1 MAPAQPANA
10 NDEVENDMTLQDK
23 LDGFK
28 AQFKTMA
35 PEGAFEAFARSTQ
48 ELIDSGQAERALKA
62 GDRVPDFVLTDSERN
77 EVALKDLLAKG
88 PVVLTFY
95 RGVWCPYCNIELK
108 ALEEVAEDIR
118 ARGATLVAI
127 SMQGAAD
134 SRKSRKDNQLSFP
147 ILTDKNGELAEKFG
161 IRWSL
166 QDYVIPIHQ
175 GFGVEL
181 PRIHGDGQW
190 NLPMPARYVVDA
202 HGTVAYAEVNPDYTR
217 RPEPAD
223 LFPVLDSL
231 AASAAA

>member
-1 MAPAQPANA
+1 MS
-10 NDEVENDMTLQDK
+10 LQDQ
-23 LDGFK
+23 LDAFK

-35 PEGAFEAFARSTQ
+35 PEEAFEAFGRSTQ

-62 GDRVPDFVLTDSERN
+62 GDDVPDFVLTDSDRN
-77 EVALKDLLAKG
+77 EVALKDLLTKG

-108 ALEEVAEDIR
+108 ALEQVAEDIR

-134 SRKSRKDNQLSFP
+134 SRKSQRDNELSFP
-147 ILTDKNGELAEKFG
+147 ILTDKNGELADKFG

-166 QDYVIPIHQ
+166 QDYVIPVHD
-175 GFGVEL
+175 GFGVNL
-181 PRIHGDGQW
+181 PTIHGDGQW
-190 NLPMPARYVVDA
+190 NLPMPARYVVDTD
-202 HGTVAYAEVNPDYTR
+202 GSIAYAEVNPDYTR

-223 LFPVLDSL
+223 LFPILDNL

>member
-1 MAPAQPANA
+1 
-10 NDEVENDMTLQDK
+10 MTLQDQ

-28 AQFKTMA
+28 AQFKKMA
-35 PEGAFEAFARSTQ
+35 PEGAFETFARSTQ

-62 GDRVPDFVLTDSERN
+62 GDTVPDFVLTDSDRN

-88 PVVLTFY
+88 PVIMTFY

-108 ALEEVAEDIR
+108 ALEAVADDIR

-134 SRKSRKDNQLSFP
+134 SEKSQKDNGLSFP
-147 ILTDKNGELAEKFG
+147 ILTDKNGELANKLG
-161 IRWSL
+161 IRWAL
-166 QDYVIPIHQ
+166 QDYVVPFHD
-175 GFGVEL
+175 GFGVHL
-181 PRIHGDGQW
+181 PAIHGDGEW
-190 NLPMPARYVVDA
+190 NLPMPARYIVDTS
-202 HGTVAYAEVNPDYTR
+202 GNIAYAEVNPDYTR

-231 AASAAA
+231 TATATA

>member
-1 MAPAQPANA
+1 
-10 NDEVENDMTLQDK
+10 MTLQDQ
-23 LDGFK
+23 LDAFK

-35 PEGAFEAFARSTQ
+35 PPEAFEAFGRSTQ

-62 GDRVPDFVLTDSERN
+62 GDHVPDFVLTDADRN
-77 EVALKDLLAKG
+77 TVALKDLMAKG

-108 ALEEVAEDIR
+108 ALEAAHEDIR

-134 SRKSRKDNQLSFP
+134 SRKSQKDNELSFP
-147 ILTDKNGELAEKFG
+147 ILTDKNGELAAKFG
-161 IRWSL
+161 IRWTL
-166 QDYVIPIHQ
+166 QDYVIPVHD
-175 GFGVEL
+175 GFGVHL

-190 NLPMPARYVVDA
+190 NLPIPARYVVDND
-202 HGTVAYAEVNPDYTR
+202 GSIAYAEVNPDYTR

-223 LFPVLDSL
+223 LFPVLDKL
-231 AASAAA
+231 AASVAAE

>member
-23 LDGFK
+23 LDDFK

-134 SRKSRKDNQLSFP
+134 SRMSRKDNQLSFP

-231 AASAAA
+231 VASAAA

>member
-1 MAPAQPANA
+1 
-10 NDEVENDMTLQDK
+10 MTLQEK

-28 AQFKTMA
+28 AQFKEMA
-35 PEGAFEAFARSTQ
+35 PDGAFDTFARSTQ
-48 ELIDSGQAERALKA
+48 ELIETGQAERALKA
-62 GDRVPDFVLTDSERN
+62 GDAAPDFVLTDQDGN
-77 EVALKDLLAKG
+77 DVALKDLLAKG

-108 ALEEVAEDIR
+108 ALEEVVGEIR
-118 ARGATLVAI
+118 ARGASLVAV

-134 SRKSRKDNQLSFP
+134 SRKSQKDNALSFP
-147 ILTDKNGELAEKFG
+147 ILTDKNGELAEKMG

-166 QDYVIPIHQ
+166 QDYVIPFHE
-175 GFGVEL
+175 GFGVVL

-190 NLPMPARYVVDA
+190 NLPMPARYVV
-202 HGTVAYAEVNPDYTR
+202 GTDGNIAYSEVNPDYTR

-231 AASAAA
+231 SATAAA